1 MINRLVAITTYV
13 CCLLLTAWGQTMDYD
28 ARMVQAGLVDLSTLG
43 PGITI
48 DLKYASTDNFTGQN
62 MYGDFTRAYL
72 VKPAAQSLGRALKQL
87 QGINPHLGFIVYDA
101 ARPLGVQRQMWNAV
115 KGKAGRRYVAPPH
128 RGGPHNYGV
137 ALDICLTYMGIPLDM
152 GTPFDTFTDDAHITA
167 EQYLVKKGRIT
178 RHAMEARQLLRKV
191 LTDNGFLTYS
201 REWWHFEYVRVGK
214 ARRRFALL
222 NY

>member
-72 VKPAAQSLGRALKQL
+72 
-87 QGINPHLGFIVYDA
+87 GIH
-101 ARPLGVQRQMWNAV
+101 
-115 KGKAGRRYVAPPH
+115 
-128 RGGPHNYGV
+128 
-137 ALDICLTYMGIPLDM
+137 CL
-152 GTPFDTFTDDAHITA
+152 
-167 EQYLVKKGRIT
+167 
-178 RHAMEARQLLRKV
+178 
-191 LTDNGFLTYS
+191 
-201 REWWHFEYVRVGK
+201 
-214 ARRRFALL
+214 
-222 NY
+222 

>member
-115 KGKAGRRYVAPPH
+115 KGKAGRIEV
-128 RGGPHNYGV
+128 
-137 ALDICLTYMGIPLDM
+137 
-152 GTPFDTFTDDAHITA
+152 
-167 EQYLVKKGRIT
+167 GRT
-178 RHAMEARQLLRKV
+178 TME
-191 LTDNGFLTYS
+191 
-201 REWWHFEYVRVGK
+201 WHSTSV
-214 ARRRFALL
+214 
-222 NY
+222 